1 MKILSRILTKESQD
15 ATASDDVD
23 SDKIFRLVSEVTNN
37 EVDSHHH
44 FVSEKFMKQMR
55 AQLNTGKIP
64 FVAGHDMD
72 KVLGKCRSGKMQ
84 DNDTRLIAETDVL
97 RGWNYGI
104 SSDEFIKGV
113 ENGMLTDVSGGY
125 RINAA
130 SCTICNKQAYISRS
144 AESYEDK
151 CWEHLPGRKYKG
163 KVAKWNLEDGEII
176 ELSGVP
182 LGANKKSEILEFT
195 KQLADETELLK
206 GLEIGEDFSII
217 LPFLDETYEI
227 LKTHKSNPVFSIPE
241 KGADKMANEQVL
253 ATHIGRASTLIK
265 ELPSDQGEA
274 VGKIIDAY
282 SALND
287 EHATLKSEVETYKEK
302 AEAYDKYENS
312 LIADAIKYG
321 IQAEGDDFDK
331 EKWEKVLKGY
341 NDLELVDLQANKWKK
356 EADEEFGEEN
366 GGGRQT
372 DAEKAKKK
380 SESGDEGENE
390 ETDVNEYNGY
400 NW

>member
-1 MKILSRILTKESQD
+1 MKILSKILTKESKD

-23 SDKIFRLVSEVTNN
+23 SDNIFRLVSEVTNN
-37 EVDSHHH
+37 EVDSHYH
-44 FVSEKFMKQMR
+44 FVSEKMMKQMR
-55 AQLNTGKIP
+55 GQLNSGKIP
-64 FVAGHDMD
+64 FVAGHDLN
-72 KVLGKCRSGKMQ
+72 KVLGKCKSGKMQ

-113 ENGMLTDVSGGY
+113 ENEMLTDVSGGY

-144 AESYEDK
+144 AESFEDK
-151 CWEHLPGRKYKG
+151 CWDHLPGRKYKG
-163 KVAKWNLEDGEII
+163 KIAKWNLEDGEII
-176 ELSGVP
+176 ELSVVP
-182 LGANKKSEILEFT
+182 IGANHKSEILDYT
-195 KQLADETELLK
+195 KELAAETELLK
-206 GLEIGEDFSII
+206 GLEIGEDFSPI
-217 LPFLDETYEI
+217 LPFLDETYEL
-227 LKTHKSNPVFSIPE
+227 LKSHKTNPVFSIP
-241 KGADKMANEQVL
+241 KGSEKMAIEQVL
-253 ATHIGRASTLIK
+253 SMQIGRASTLIK

-282 SALND
+282 STLND
-287 EHATLKSEVETYKEK
+287 EHTTLKAEVDTYKEK

-312 LIADAIKYG
+312 LIADALKYG

-341 NDLELVDLQANKWKK
+341 GDLELVGLQTEKWKK
-356 EADEEFGEEN
+356 EADEEFGKEN

-372 DAEKAKKK
+372 DEEKAKHKSK
-380 SESGDEGENE
+380 SEEENE
-390 ETDVNEYNGY
+390 EADVDEFDGY